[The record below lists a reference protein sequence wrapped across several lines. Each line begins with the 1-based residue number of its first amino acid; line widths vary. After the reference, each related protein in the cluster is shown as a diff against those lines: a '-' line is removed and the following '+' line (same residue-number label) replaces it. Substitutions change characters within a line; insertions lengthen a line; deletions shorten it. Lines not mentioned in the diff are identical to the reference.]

1 MKKRSEQYKKHLL
14 SRSKSVLANK
24 RARIFKRYSEE
35 VYSRFPSLPE
45 FRQVEFVDV
54 KAPTIFK
61 LQYEYAENVLKY
73 ITDIKVIA
81 KNGKGIN
88 ILMNDITEIGEGAI
102 AMLLSVLEEL
112 TAKKV
117 LIKGEKPTDSETNDI
132 LEKSGFFNFVRGRI
146 SDKNRITKN
155 TILRTGRKNTHQ
167 KVLGKAIRS
176 AMETI
181 WGVSGRNPLVYS
193 SVLEMMRNSCD
204 HAFKQSSLIKW
215 HLALT
220 HDDSLNQVK
229 FSFVDNGKGIIKT
242 FTEQS
247 LLVTVLHFFKDNCDL
262 LETAYKNGIESRTG
276 LSWRGKGLPTIYENY
291 EDSYI
296 KNLIVISNDVY
307 IDFDR
312 KIKEKLANPF
322 KGTYYFWIVDKTC
335 EKACF
340 TD

>member
-1 MKKRSEQYKKHLL
+1 MKKRSEKYKNHLL
-14 SRSKSVLANK
+14 ARSENVLSNK
-24 RARIFKRYSEE
+24 RSRIHKKYREE
-35 VYSRFPSLPE
+35 NYSRFPSLPE
-45 FRQVEFVDV
+45 FRKVEFVDL
-54 KAPTIFK
+54 KAPSVFK
-61 LQYEYAENVLKY
+61 LQYEYAEDVLKF

-81 KNGKGIN
+81 KQKKGIN
-88 ILMNDITEIGEGAI
+88 ILMDDISEMGEGAI
-102 AMLLSVLEEL
+102 AMLLSIVEEL

-117 LIKGEKPTDSETNDI
+117 MIKGTKPNDVTAKNI
-132 LEKSGFFNFVRGRI
+132 LERSGFFNFVRGRV
-146 SDKNRITKN
+146 SDENRMTKN
-155 TILRTGRKNTHQ
+155 TILKTGYKNTHQ
-167 KVLGKAIRS
+167 KVLGKAIRG

-181 WGVSGRNPLVYS
+181 WGVPGRNPLVYS
-193 SVLEMMRNSCD
+193 SALEMMRNSCD
-204 HAFKQSSLIKW
+204 HAFKQSSLIRW

-220 HDDSLNQVK
+220 HDDSQNLVK

-247 LLVTVLHFFKDNCDL
+247 LLATVLHMFKDNSDL

-291 EDSYI
+291 EDLYI

-312 KIKEKLANPF
+312 GIKEKLTNPF

-340 TD
+340 ID